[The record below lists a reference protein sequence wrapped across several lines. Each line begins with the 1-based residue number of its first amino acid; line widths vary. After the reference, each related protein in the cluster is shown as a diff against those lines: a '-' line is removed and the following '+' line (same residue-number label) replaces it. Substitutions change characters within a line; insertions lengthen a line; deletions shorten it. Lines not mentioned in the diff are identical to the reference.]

1 MKIRILPALLLCLLG
16 LISTKL
22 ILNLVKKHKV
32 NNNEEKKLT
41 FEEEVVTFFEKYIE
55 KPKKSNDDFLDKIKK
70 WIVPEETFEKKTIFG
85 QVKIIYLQKRS
96 KIVGE
101 CAITSILLA
110 LVEHYM
116 ASTAGKYL

>member
-1 MKIRILPALLLCLLG
+1 MKVKILRALLLCLFG

-22 ILNLVKKHKV
+22 ILSIVNKNKL
-32 NNNEEKKLT
+32 NNNEEKKVTL
-41 FEEEVVTFFEKYIE
+41 EGKVVTFLEKYFE

-70 WIVPEETFEKKTIFG
+70 WVVPETTIKKKTIFG
-85 QVKIIYLQKRS
+85 QVKIIYFQKRS

-116 ASTAGKYL
+116 ASKAGKYL

>member
-1 MKIRILPALLLCLLG
+1 MKAKILRALLLCLFG

-22 ILNLVKKHKV
+22 ILSIVNKNKL
-32 NNNEEKKLT
+32 NNNEEKKVTL
-41 FEEEVVTFFEKYIE
+41 EEKVVTFLEKYIE
-55 KPKKSNDDFLDKIKK
+55 KPKKSNDEFLDKIKK
-70 WIVPEETFEKKTIFG
+70 WIVPEATEKKTIFG

-101 CAITSILLA
+101 CVITSILLA

>member
-1 MKIRILPALLLCLLG
+1 MKMKILPALLLCLLG
-16 LISTKL
+16 LVSTKL
-22 ILNLVKKHKV
+22 ILSLVKKNKV
-32 NNNEEKKLT
+32 NNNEEKKVI
-41 FEEEVVTFFEKYIE
+41 FEEKVVTFLDRYIE

-101 CAITSILLA
+101 CVIPSILLT

-116 ASTAGKYL
+116 ASKAGKYL

>member
-1 MKIRILPALLLCLLG
+1 MKVKILRALLLCLFG

-22 ILNLVKKHKV
+22 ILSIVNKNKL
-32 NNNEEKKLT
+32 NNNEEKKVTL
-41 FEEEVVTFFEKYIE
+41 EEKVVTFLEKYIE
-55 KPKKSNDDFLDKIKK
+55 KPKKSNDEFLDKIKK
-70 WIVPEETFEKKTIFG
+70 WIVPEATEKKTIFG

-96 KIVGE
+96 NIVGE

-116 ASTAGKYL
+116 ASKAGKYL